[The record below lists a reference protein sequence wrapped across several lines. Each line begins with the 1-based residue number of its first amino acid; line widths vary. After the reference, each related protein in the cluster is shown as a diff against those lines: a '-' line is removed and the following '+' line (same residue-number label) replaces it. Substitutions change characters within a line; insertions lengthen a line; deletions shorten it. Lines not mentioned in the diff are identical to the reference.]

1 MRWTGD
7 IYGDVRES
15 MSIRKT
21 RKPTIKEVGQ
31 FAVDTYNY
39 VRQLEMRVQELGS
52 TLSLYLEM
60 NGDLDKLNQFV
71 ENKVADLKESGE
83 KPQKYKKRKK
93 KPAKRSRATKTGS
106 KAS

>member
-1 MRWTGD
+1 MAK
-7 IYGDVRES
+7 
-15 MSIRKT
+15 RKA
-21 RKPTIKEVGQ
+21 RKPTINEVGQ

-71 ENKVADLKESGE
+71 EKKVNDLKDSGE
-83 KPQKYKKRKK
+83 EPQEHKKRKEE
-93 KPAKRSRATKTGS
+93 PAEGSRTTKTSS
-106 KAS
+106 KPS

>member
-1 MRWTGD
+1 MAK
-7 IYGDVRES
+7 
-15 MSIRKT
+15 RKA
-21 RKPTIKEVGQ
+21 RKPTINEVGQ

-71 ENKVADLKESGE
+71 EKKVTDLKDSGE
-83 KPQKYKKRKK
+83 EPQEHKKREEEPTKGGGV
-93 KPAKRSRATKTGS
+93 AKTGS
-106 KAS
+106 KPS

>member
-1 MRWTGD
+1 MAK
-7 IYGDVRES
+7 
-15 MSIRKT
+15 RKA
-21 RKPTIKEVGQ
+21 RKPTINEVGQ

-71 ENKVADLKESGE
+71 EKKVNDLKDSGE
-83 KPQKYKKRKK
+83 EPQEHKKRKK
-93 KPAKRSRATKTGS
+93 KPAEGSRATKTGS
-106 KAS
+106 KSS

>member
-1 MRWTGD
+1 MAK
-7 IYGDVRES
+7 
-15 MSIRKT
+15 RKA
-21 RKPTIKEVGQ
+21 RKPTINEVGQ

-71 ENKVADLKESGE
+71 EKKVTDLRESGE
-83 KPQKYKKRKK
+83 EPQKHKKRKK
-93 KPAKRSRATKTGS
+93 KPAEGSRATKTGS
-106 KAS
+106 KPS

>member
-1 MRWTGD
+1 MAK
-7 IYGDVRES
+7 
-15 MSIRKT
+15 RKA
-21 RKPTIKEVGQ
+21 RKPTINEVGQ

-71 ENKVADLKESGE
+71 EKKVTDLKESGE
-83 KPQKYKKRKK
+83 EPQAHKKRKK
-93 KPAKRSRATKTGS
+93 EPAKGSRATKTGS
-106 KAS
+106 KPS

>member
-1 MRWTGD
+1 MAK
-7 IYGDVRES
+7 
-15 MSIRKT
+15 RKA
-21 RKPTIKEVGQ
+21 RKPTINEVGQ

-71 ENKVADLKESGE
+71 EKKVTDLKDSGE
-83 KPQKYKKRKK
+83 KPQEHKKRKEE
-93 KPAKRSRATKTGS
+93 PAKGSRATKTGS
-106 KAS
+106 KPS